1 MLIGLLNS
9 ISRMPKTNLCFENM
23 TVLFPLKNL
32 TSFFFFNH
40 WSSPF
45 RVFFFVR
52 LLYVN
57 KSFGCKLVN
66 EFNPVGFVQFS
77 LMLIYSKMHKK

>member
-9 ISRMPKTNLCFENM
+9 IYRMPKTNFCFENM

-32 TSFFFFNH
+32 TSFFFNH

-45 RVFFFVR
+45 RVFL

-66 EFNPVGFVQFS
+66 ELNLVGFVQFS

>member
-1 MLIGLLNS
+1 MFRKYDGP
-9 ISRMPKTNLCFENM
+9 ISSQKSNF
-23 TVLFPLKNL
+23 
-32 TSFFFFNH
+32 FFFFNH